1 MIKSQVLGINYVIVP
16 KHCKTHCIMQ
26 NPEKQSISSLCSN
39 ITKWKHPK
47 CCFVNTNQNAK
58 RERTKNRGKYQ

>member
-1 MIKSQVLGINYVIVP
+1 
-16 KHCKTHCIMQ
+16 MQ
-26 NPEKQSISSLCSN
+26 NPEKQSISSSCSN